1 MQAQSRFSRPGF
13 RLSATAATSLAVF
26 TLAAGVATQAGAADN
41 GKYRIGVVTFLSGA
55 AAGPFGVPAAN
66 AAKLAVE
73 ALNAGKVPA
82 PYGKKGINGIE
93 IEMVLLDE
101 AGGATKQTEEFR
113 NLVQRQKVDA
123 VIGYISSG
131 DCLAIAPAAEELGVP
146 TIFFDC
152 GTSKVFEVVKN
163 PKYLFR
169 TGLDAVVDN
178 VAAARYV
185 VDARPNVKSVASI
198 QQNYAWGQ
206 DSWTDFILAFKQ
218 LRPEVKVASEQWPK
232 LGQGQYGAEISAISV
247 SAPDL
252 IHSSFWG
259 GDMEALMLQGGAR
272 GLFDKRTTVLT
283 AGETGVETF
292 KDNVPNGTI
301 LGGRGPFGAYAPKNA
316 LNDWFRPAFIAQ
328 FKADPTYP
336 AYKMVQAILGLKAA
350 AEKAAKVGAM
360 PTSDQVVQ
368 GLTGLSFE
376 APSGTVHMS
385 RSKGHQAVQS
395 VSFGEYQY
403 DAKSG
408 KGSVTKVKTY
418 AGECLMPPDGTAAAD
433 WIKAGFP
440 GAKCN

>member
-1 MQAQSRFSRPGF
+1 MQTTPCLLRHSL
-13 RLSATAATSLAVF
+13 RLSATATAIALAVGMATSAV
-26 TLAAGVATQAGAADN
+26 AADN
-41 GKYRIGVVTFLSGA
+41 GKYRIGIVTFLSGA

-66 AAKLAVE
+66 AAKLTVE
-73 ALNAGKVPA
+73 ALNSGSMPA

-93 IEMVLLDE
+93 IETVMLDE

-152 GTSKVFEVVKN
+152 GTSRVFEVVKN

-178 VAAARYV
+178 IATARYV
-185 VDARPNVKSVASI
+185 AEMRPNIKTVASI

-206 DSWTDFILAFKQ
+206 DSWNDFILTLKGIK
-218 LRPEVKVASEQWPK
+218 PEIKVVSEQWPK
-232 LGQGQYGAEISAISV
+232 LGQGQYGAEISALSV
-247 SAPDL
+247 SNPDV

-272 GLFDKRTTVLT
+272 GLFDKRTAVLT
-283 AGETGVETF
+283 CGDTGIEHF
-292 KDNVPNGTI
+292 KGNVPNGTI
-301 LGGRGPFGAYAPKNA
+301 VGGRGPFGAFAPKNA
-316 LNDWFRPAFIAQ
+316 LNDWFRPAFTAQ
-328 FKADPTYP
+328 FKESPTYP

-350 AEKAAKVGAM
+350 AEKTAKPGTM
-360 PTSDQVVQ
+360 PTADNVVQ
-368 GLTGLSFE
+368 GLAGLTFE
-376 APSGTVHMS
+376 APSGTVLMS

-395 VSFGEYQY
+395 ISIGEYQF
-403 DAKSG
+403 DAKTG
-408 KGSVTKVKTY
+408 KASVAKVKTY
-418 AGECLMPPDGTAAAD
+418 AGECVMPPDSSSAAD

>member
-1 MQAQSRFSRPGF
+1 MKTSSRSKLRGARPSTIAIALALAVG
-13 RLSATAATSLAVF
+13 AATS
-26 TLAAGVATQAGAADN
+26 AGAADN

-82 PYGKKGINGIE
+82 PYNKKGINGVE
-93 IEMVLLDE
+93 IEMVLIDE
-101 AGGATKQTEEFR
+101 NGGATKQTEEYR

-131 DCLAIAPAAEELGVP
+131 DCLAIAPTAEELKVP

-152 GTSKVFEVVKN
+152 GTSRIFEIVKE

-178 VAAARYV
+178 VAAARYLV
-185 VDARPNVKSVASI
+185 ETRPNIKTVASI

-206 DSWTDFILAFKQ
+206 ESWNDFILAFKQ
-218 LRPEVKVASEQWPK
+218 LKPSVSVVSEQWPK
-232 LGQGQYGAEISAISV
+232 LGQGQYGAEISALSV
-247 SAPDL
+247 SNPDL

-259 GDMEALMLQGGAR
+259 GDMEGLMLQGAAR
-272 GLFDKRTTVLT
+272 GLFDKRTVLLT
-283 AGETGVETF
+283 AGETGVNNF
-292 KDNVPNGTI
+292 KGQAPNGTI
-301 LGGRGPFGAYAPKNA
+301 VGGRGPFGAFAPKNA
-316 LNDWFRPAFIAQ
+316 LNDWFRPAFVAQ
-328 FKADPTYP
+328 FKEPPTYP

-350 AEKAAKVGAM
+350 AEKSGQPGM
-360 PTSDQVVQ
+360 PGFEQVVRGLA
-368 GLTGLSFE
+368 GLTYE
-376 APSGTVHMS
+376 APSGTVTMA
-385 RSKGHQAVQS
+385 RSKGHQAVQA
-395 VSFGEYQY
+395 VSFGEYQF
-403 DAKSG
+403 DAKTG
-408 KGSVTKVKTY
+408 KAEVTKVRTY
-418 AGECLMPPDGTAAAD
+418 AGECLMPPDGSSAAD

>member
-1 MQAQSRFSRPGF
+1 MQTTPRLLRRRFH
-13 RLSATAATSLAVF
+13 LSAIALALAVGASSSAV
-26 TLAAGVATQAGAADN
+26 AAEN
-41 GKYRIGVVTFLSGA
+41 GKFRIGIVTFLSGA

-66 AAKLAVE
+66 AAKLTVE
-73 ALNAGKVPA
+73 ALNNGKVPA
-82 PYGKKGINGIE
+82 PYGKKGINGVE
-93 IEMVLLDE
+93 IETVIIDE
-101 AGGATKQTEEFR
+101 AGGATKQAEEFR
-113 NLVQRQKVDA
+113 NLIQRQKVDA

-152 GTSKVFEVVKN
+152 GTSKVFDTVKN

-185 VDARPNVKSVASI
+185 AETRPNIKNIASI

-206 DSWTDFILAFKQ
+206 DSWNDFILTLKS
-218 LRPEVKVASEQWPK
+218 LKPEVKIVSEQWPK
-232 LGQGQYGAEISAISV
+232 LGQGQYGAEISAVSV
-247 SAPDL
+247 SNPEI

-272 GLFDKRTTVLT
+272 GLFDKRTAVLT
-283 AGETGVETF
+283 AGETGIEHF
-292 KDNVPNGTI
+292 KGNVPNGTI
-301 LGGRGPFGAYAPKNA
+301 IGGRGPFGAFAPKNA
-316 LNDWFRPAFIAQ
+316 LNDWFRPAFTAQ
-328 FKADPTYP
+328 FKEAPTYP

-350 AEKAAKVGAM
+350 AEKTAKPGTM
-360 PTSDQVVQ
+360 PTADNIVQ
-368 GLTGLSFE
+368 GLAGLSFE
-376 APSGTVHMS
+376 APSGTVNMS
-385 RSKGHQAVQS
+385 RAKGHQAVQS
-395 VSFGEYQY
+395 VSFGEYQF

-408 KGSVTKVKTY
+408 KASVAKVKTY
-418 AGECLMPPDGTAAAD
+418 AGECLMPPDGSNATD

>member
-1 MQAQSRFSRPGF
+1 MQTTPRLLRRRFN
-13 RLSATAATSLAVF
+13 LSAIALALAVGAS
-26 TLAAGVATQAGAADN
+26 TSAVAADN
-41 GKYRIGVVTFLSGA
+41 GKFRIGIVTFLSGA

-66 AAKLAVE
+66 AAKLTVD
-73 ALNAGKVPA
+73 ALNNGKLPA
-82 PYGKKGINGIE
+82 PYGKKGINGVE
-93 IEMVLLDE
+93 IETVIIDE
-101 AGGATKQTEEFR
+101 AGGATKQAEEFR
-113 NLVQRQKVDA
+113 NLIQRQKVDA

-152 GTSKVFEVVKN
+152 GTSKVFDTVKN

-185 VDARPNVKSVASI
+185 AETRADIKNIASI

-206 DSWTDFILAFKQ
+206 DSWNDFILTLKS
-218 LRPEVKVASEQWPK
+218 LKPEVKVVSEQWPK
-232 LGQGQYGAEISAISV
+232 LGQGQYGAEISAVSV
-247 SAPDL
+247 SNPEI

-272 GLFDKRTTVLT
+272 GLFDKRTAVLT
-283 AGETGVETF
+283 AGETGIEHF
-292 KDNVPNGTI
+292 KGNVPNGTI
-301 LGGRGPFGAYAPKNA
+301 IGGRGPFGAFAPKNT
-316 LNDWFRPAFIAQ
+316 LNDWFRPAFAAQ
-328 FKADPTYP
+328 FKEAPTYP

-350 AEKAAKVGAM
+350 AEKTAKPGTM
-360 PTSDQVVQ
+360 PTADNIVQ
-368 GLTGLSFE
+368 GLAGLSFE
-376 APSGTVHMS
+376 APSGTVNMS
-385 RSKGHQAVQS
+385 RAKGHQAVQS
-395 VSFGEYQY
+395 VSVGEYQF

-408 KGSVTKVKTY
+408 KASIAKVKTY
-418 AGECLMPPDGTAAAD
+418 SGECLMPPDGSNAAD

>member
-1 MQAQSRFSRPGF
+1 MQSKLCISHHTF
-13 RLSATAATSLAVF
+13 RLSAIAATLALTAAVSTSAN
-26 TLAAGVATQAGAADN
+26 AADN

-66 AAKLAVE
+66 GAKLLVE
-73 ALNAGKVPA
+73 ALNNGKVPA
-82 PYGKKGINGIE
+82 PYGKNGINGLE

-101 AGGATKQTEEFR
+101 NGGATKQTEEFR

-178 VAAARYV
+178 IAAAHYV
-185 VDARPNVKSVASI
+185 AEARPNVKTIASI

-206 DSWTDFILAFKQ
+206 ESWADFALAFSRIK
-218 LRPEVKVASEQWPK
+218 PESKVVSEQWPK
-232 LGQGQYGAEISAISV
+232 LGQGQYGAEISALSV
-247 SAPDL
+247 SNPDL

-272 GLFDKRTTVLT
+272 GLFDKKTVVLT
-283 AGETGVETF
+283 AGETGMEHF
-292 KDNVPNGTI
+292 KGQVANGTI
-301 LGGRGPFGAYAPKNA
+301 LGGRGPFGAFSPKNA

-328 FKADPTYP
+328 FKESPTYP
-336 AYKMVQAILGLKAA
+336 AYKMAQAILGLKAA
-350 AEKAAKVGAM
+350 AEKGAKAGAM
-360 PTSDQVVQ
+360 PTADQVVQ
-368 GLTGLSFE
+368 GLAGLSYE
-376 APSGTVHMS
+376 APSGTVNMA
-385 RSKGHQAVQS
+385 RTKGHQAVQS
-395 VSFGEYQY
+395 VSFGEYQF

-408 KGSVTKVKTY
+408 KATLTKVKTY
-418 AGECLMPPDGTAAAD
+418 AGECVMPPDGTAPAD

>member
-1 MQAQSRFSRPGF
+1 MRTSSRVFPSTF
-13 RLSATAATSLAVF
+13 RLCAVGAALAV
-26 TLAAGVATQAGAADN
+26 AAAASTSALAADN

-66 AAKLAVE
+66 GAKLAVE
-73 ALNAGKVPA
+73 ALNSGKMPA
-82 PYGKKGINGIE
+82 PYGKVGINGLE

-101 AGGATKQTEEFR
+101 NGGATKQTEEFR

-131 DCLAIAPAAEELGVP
+131 DCLAIAPVVEELGVP

-152 GTSKVFEVVKN
+152 GTSKVFDVVKN
-163 PKYLFR
+163 PKFLFR

-178 VAAARYV
+178 IAAARYI
-185 VDARPNVKSVASI
+185 AENRPNIKTVASI

-206 DSWTDFILAFKQ
+206 ESWADFALAFARLK
-218 LRPEVKVASEQWPK
+218 PEAKVVSEQWPK
-232 LGQGQYGAEISAISV
+232 LGQGQYGAEISALSV
-247 SAPDL
+247 SNPDL
-252 IHSSFWG
+252 IHSSLWG

-272 GLFDKRTTVLT
+272 GLFDKKTVVLT
-283 AGETGVETF
+283 AGETGMEHF
-292 KDNVPNGTI
+292 KAQVANGTI
-301 LGGRGPFGAYAPKNA
+301 LGGRGPFGAFAPKNA
-316 LNDWFRPAFIAQ
+316 LNDWFRPAFTAQ
-328 FKADPTYP
+328 FKEAPTYP

-350 AEKAAKVGAM
+350 AEKTAKPGAM
-360 PTSDQVVQ
+360 PTSEQIAQ
-368 GLTGLSFE
+368 GLTGLTFE
-376 APSGTVHMS
+376 APSGTVNMS

-395 VSFGEYQY
+395 VSLGEYQF

-408 KGSVTKVKTY
+408 KATITKVKTY
-418 AGECLMPPDGTAAAD
+418 SGDCLMPPDGTTPPD

>member
-1 MQAQSRFSRPGF
+1 MKTKPTFFNGSK
-13 RLSATAATSLAVF
+13 RLTVTASAIALAACLATSAN
-26 TLAAGVATQAGAADN
+26 AADN

-73 ALNAGKVPA
+73 TLNNSKMPA
-82 PYGKKGINGIE
+82 PYGKKGINGLE
-93 IEMVLLDE
+93 IEMILLDE

-113 NLVQRQKVDA
+113 NLIQRQKVDA

-152 GTSKVFEVVKN
+152 GTSKVFETVKN

-185 VDARPNVKSVASI
+185 AETRPNIKTIASI

-206 DSWTDFILAFKQ
+206 ESWADFALAFARLK
-218 LRPEVKVASEQWPK
+218 PEAKVVSEQWPK
-232 LGQGQYGAEISAISV
+232 LGQGQYGAEISALSV
-247 SAPDL
+247 SNPDL

-272 GLFDKRTTVLT
+272 GLFDKKTVVLT
-283 AGETGVETF
+283 AGETGMGSF
-292 KDNVPNGTI
+292 KNQVANGTI
-301 LGGRGPFGAYAPKNA
+301 IGGRGPFGAFSPKNA
-316 LNDWFRPAFIAQ
+316 LNDWFRPAFTAE
-328 FKADPTYP
+328 FKDAPTYP
-336 AYKMVQAILGLKAA
+336 AYKMIQAILGLKAA
-350 AEKAAKVGAM
+350 AEKTAKAGAM
-360 PTSDQVVQ
+360 PTADQIVQ
-368 GLTGLSFE
+368 GLTGLTFE
-376 APSGTVHMS
+376 APSGTVNMA
-385 RSKGHQAVQS
+385 RTKGHQAVQG
-395 VSFGEYQY
+395 VSFGEYQF
-403 DAKSG
+403 DSKTG
-408 KGSVTKVKTY
+408 KASVANVKTY
-418 AGECLMPPDGTAAAD
+418 AGDCVMPPDGTSPAD

>member
-1 MQAQSRFSRPGF
+1 MPVTSSFSRPTF
-13 RLSATAATSLAVF
+13 RLSAIALA
-26 TLAAGVATQAGAADN
+26 LAAGVSTTAVAADN
-41 GKYRIGVVTFLSGA
+41 GKYRIGIVTFLSGA

-73 ALNAGKVPA
+73 ALNSGKMPA

-93 IEMVLLDE
+93 IETVILDE
-101 AGGATKQTEEFR
+101 AGGATKQAEEFR

-152 GTSKVFEVVKN
+152 GTSKVFDTVKN

-185 VDARPNVKSVASI
+185 AETQPNVKTVASI

-206 DSWTDFILAFKQ
+206 DSWNDFILTLKGIK
-218 LRPEVKVASEQWPK
+218 PEIKVVSEQWPK
-232 LGQGQYGAEISAISV
+232 LGQGQYGAEISALSV
-247 SAPDL
+247 SNPDL

-272 GLFDKRTTVLT
+272 GLFEKRNAVLT
-283 AGETGVETF
+283 AGETGVEHF
-292 KDNVPNGTI
+292 KGNVPNGTI
-301 LGGRGPFGAYAPKNA
+301 IGGRGPYGAFAPKNA
-316 LNDWFRPAFIAQ
+316 LNDWFRPAFTAQ
-328 FKADPTYP
+328 FKEAPTYP

-350 AEKAAKVGAM
+350 AEKTAQAGAM
-360 PTSDQVVQ
+360 PTADNIVR
-368 GLTGLSFE
+368 GLAGLSFE
-376 APSGTVHMS
+376 APSGTVVMS
-385 RSKGHQAVQS
+385 RAKGHQAVQS
-395 VSFGEYQY
+395 VSFGEYQF
-403 DAKSG
+403 DAKTG
-408 KGSVTKVKTY
+408 KASVGKVKTY
-418 AGECLMPPDGTAAAD
+418 AGECLMPPDGSNAAD

-440 GAKCN
+440 GAKCS

>member
-1 MQAQSRFSRPGF
+1 MKSKLRISHHTL
-13 RLSATAATSLAVF
+13 RLSVIAATLVLSTTMSTSAN
-26 TLAAGVATQAGAADN
+26 AADN

-66 AAKLAVE
+66 SARLIVE
-73 ALNAGKVPA
+73 ALNNGKVPA
-82 PYGKKGINGIE
+82 PYAKKGINGLE

-101 AGGATKQTEEFR
+101 NGGATKQTEEFR

-163 PKYLFR
+163 PKFLFR

-178 VAAARYV
+178 IAAARYV
-185 VDARPNVKSVASI
+185 AETRPNIKTIAGI
-198 QQNYAWGQ
+198 EQNYSWGQ
-206 DSWTDFILAFKQ
+206 ESWADFSQAFGRIK
-218 LRPEVKVASEQWPK
+218 PEIKVVSEQWPK
-232 LGQGQYGAEISAISV
+232 LGQGQYGAEISALSV
-247 SAPDL
+247 ANPDL

-272 GLFDKRTTVLT
+272 GLFDKKTVVLT
-283 AGETGVETF
+283 GGETGMEHF
-292 KDNVPNGTI
+292 KGQVANGTI
-301 LGGRGPFGAYAPKNA
+301 LGGRGPFGAFSPKNA
-316 LNDWFRPAFIAQ
+316 LNDWFRPAFVAQ
-328 FKADPTYP
+328 FKESPTYP
-336 AYKMVQAILGLKAA
+336 AYKMAQAILGLKSA
-350 AEKAAKVGAM
+350 AEKSAKPGVM
-360 PTSDQVVQ
+360 PSTDQVIQ
-368 GLTGLSFE
+368 GLAGLSYE
-376 APSGTVHMS
+376 APSGTVKMA
-385 RSKGHQAVQS
+385 RSNGHQAVQS
-395 VSFGEYQY
+395 ISFGEYQF

-408 KGSVTKVKTY
+408 KATLSNVKTY
-418 AGECLMPPDGTAAAD
+418 AGECVMPPDGTVNAD

>member
-1 MQAQSRFSRPGF
+1 MQHPPRKPSRHIRPIAIS
-13 RLSATAATSLAVF
+13 LSLAF
-26 TLAAGVATQAGAADN
+26 AAGAAVAADN
-41 GKYRIGVVTFLSGA
+41 GKYRIGIVTFLSGA

-66 AAKLAVE
+66 AAKLTVDT
-73 ALNAGKVPA
+73 LNAGKLPA
-82 PYGKKGINGIE
+82 PYNKKGVNGVE
-93 IEMVLLDE
+93 IETVLIDE

-131 DCLAIAPAAEELGVP
+131 DCLAIAPVAEELKVP

-152 GTSKVFEVVKN
+152 GTSRIFEIVKE

-185 VDARPNVKSVASI
+185 AETRPNIKTVASI

-206 DSWTDFILAFKQ
+206 DSWNDFILALKQ
-218 LRPEVKVASEQWPK
+218 LRPEVKVVSEQWPK
-232 LGQGQYGAEISAISV
+232 LGQGQYGAEISALSV
-247 SAPDL
+247 SNPDL

-259 GDMEALMLQGGAR
+259 GDMEALILQGGAR
-272 GLFDKRTTVLT
+272 GLFDNRAAVLT
-283 AGETGVETF
+283 TGETGVERF
-292 KDNVPNGTI
+292 KGQAPNGLI
-301 LGGRGPFGAYAPKNA
+301 VGGRGPYGAFAPKNA

-328 FKADPTYP
+328 FKESPTYP
-336 AYKMVQAILGLKAA
+336 AYKMAQAILGLKAA
-350 AEKAAKVGAM
+350 AEKTGKAGAM

-368 GLTGLSFE
+368 GLTGLTFE
-376 APSGTVHMS
+376 APSGTVSLS
-385 RSKGHQAVQS
+385 RAKGHQAVQS

-403 DAKSG
+403 DAKTG
-408 KGSVTKVKTY
+408 RAEVAKVKTY
-418 AGECLMPPDGTAAAD
+418 AGECLMPPDGSAPAD

-440 GAKCN
+440 GAKC

>member
-1 MQAQSRFSRPGF
+1 MQSKLCNSHHTFRQS
-13 RLSATAATSLAVF
+13 AIVA
-26 TLAAGVATQAGAADN
+26 TLALMAAVSTSANAADN

-66 AAKLAVE
+66 GAKLLVE
-73 ALNAGKVPA
+73 TLNNAKVPA
-82 PYGKKGINGIE
+82 PYGKKGINGLE

-101 AGGATKQTEEFR
+101 NGGATKQTEEFR

-169 TGLDAVVDN
+169 TSLDAVVDN
-178 VAAARYV
+178 IAAAHYV
-185 VDARPNVKSVASI
+185 AETRPNVKTIAGI

-206 DSWTDFILAFKQ
+206 ESWADFALAFSRIK
-218 LRPEVKVASEQWPK
+218 PESKVVSEQWPK
-232 LGQGQYGAEISAISV
+232 LGQGQYGAEISALSV
-247 SAPDL
+247 SNPDL

-272 GLFDKRTTVLT
+272 GLFDKKTVVLT
-283 AGETGVETF
+283 AGETGMEHF
-292 KDNVPNGTI
+292 KGQVANGTI
-301 LGGRGPFGAYAPKNA
+301 LGGRGPFGAFSPKNA

-328 FKADPTYP
+328 FKESPTYP

-350 AEKAAKVGAM
+350 AEKSAKVGAM
-360 PTSDQVVQ
+360 PTADQVVQ
-368 GLTGLSFE
+368 GLAGLSYE
-376 APSGTVHMS
+376 APSGTVKMA
-385 RSKGHQAVQS
+385 RTKGHQAVQS
-395 VSFGEYQY
+395 VSFGEYQF

-408 KGSVTKVKTY
+408 KATLTKVKTY
-418 AGECLMPPDGTAAAD
+418 AGECLMPPDGTAPAD

>member
-1 MQAQSRFSRPGF
+1 MQSKLCISHHAF
-13 RLSATAATSLAVF
+13 RLSAIAATLA
-26 TLAAGVATQAGAADN
+26 LAAAVSTSANAADN

-66 AAKLAVE
+66 GAKLLVE
-73 ALNAGKVPA
+73 ALNNAKVPA
-82 PYGKKGINGIE
+82 PYGKKGINGLE

-101 AGGATKQTEEFR
+101 NGGATKQTEEFR

-178 VAAARYV
+178 IAAAHYV
-185 VDARPNVKSVASI
+185 AEARPNVKTIASI

-206 DSWTDFILAFKQ
+206 ESWADFALAFSRIK
-218 LRPEVKVASEQWPK
+218 PESKVVSEQWPK
-232 LGQGQYGAEISAISV
+232 LGQGQYGAEISALSV
-247 SAPDL
+247 SNPDL

-272 GLFDKRTTVLT
+272 GLFDKKTVVLT
-283 AGETGVETF
+283 AGETGMEHF
-292 KDNVPNGTI
+292 KGQVANGTI
-301 LGGRGPFGAYAPKNA
+301 LGGRGPFGAFSPKNS

-328 FKADPTYP
+328 FKESPTYP

-350 AEKAAKVGAM
+350 AEKSAKAGAM
-360 PTSDQVVQ
+360 PTADQVVQ
-368 GLTGLSFE
+368 GLAGLSYE
-376 APSGTVHMS
+376 APSGTVNMA
-385 RSKGHQAVQS
+385 RTKGHQAVQS
-395 VSFGEYQY
+395 VSFGEYQF

-408 KGSVTKVKTY
+408 KATLTKVKTY
-418 AGECLMPPDGTAAAD
+418 AGECVMPPDGTAPAD

-440 GAKCN
+440 GAKCS